1 MTPGE
6 ARAVALME
14 LPDPE
19 IGPYSKRVDLTFDY
33 DELNPSIAA
42 ALIARSDL
50 GAERYG
56 THLHTFDGRGSAEVR
71 AGEFVNVD
79 LAQELLDAA
88 IYAQKEVVE
97 CEGSQLRFPDPDVES
112 ALVKARYMRNTLLR
126 LLGMVLG

>member
-6 ARAVALME
+6 ARTVALME

-19 IGPYSKRVDLTFDY
+19 LGPFSERVDLTFDY
-33 DELNPSIAA
+33 DELNPSVAA

-56 THLHTFDGRGSAEVR
+56 THLHTFDGRGTAEVDHD
-71 AGEFVNVD
+71 FVNVD
-79 LAQELLDAA
+79 LVQELLDAA

-97 CEGSQLRFPDPDVES
+97 CEGSQERCYDNDVED
-112 ALVKARYMRNTLLR
+112 ALAQARYMRDTILRMLGTLI
-126 LLGMVLG
+126 G